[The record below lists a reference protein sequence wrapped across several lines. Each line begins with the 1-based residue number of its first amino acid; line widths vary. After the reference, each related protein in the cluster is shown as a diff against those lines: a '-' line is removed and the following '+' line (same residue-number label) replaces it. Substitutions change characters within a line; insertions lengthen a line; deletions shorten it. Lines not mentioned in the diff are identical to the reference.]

1 MRKAADE
8 GISLDKAIYSDGN
21 EVISEKEISLIRML
35 SGFPDVVCQAAED
48 YNPSVIANYCYDLAK
63 EFNQFYHDF
72 SIMHEPSRQLKLF
85 RLTLAGNVGK
95 VIRTGMGLLGIEVP
109 ERM

>member
-1 MRKAADE
+1 MRKAAEE
-8 GISLDKAIYSDGN
+8 GIRLDSRIYTDDKSQ
-21 EVISEKEISLIRML
+21 ISEKEIGLIQL
-35 SGFPDVVCQAAED
+35 LNGFREVVRQAADD

-72 SIMHEPSRQLKLF
+72 SIMHEPSRELKMF
-85 RLTLAGNVGK
+85 RLVLAQNVGK
-95 VIRTGMGLLGIEVP
+95 IIRLGMGLLGIEVP